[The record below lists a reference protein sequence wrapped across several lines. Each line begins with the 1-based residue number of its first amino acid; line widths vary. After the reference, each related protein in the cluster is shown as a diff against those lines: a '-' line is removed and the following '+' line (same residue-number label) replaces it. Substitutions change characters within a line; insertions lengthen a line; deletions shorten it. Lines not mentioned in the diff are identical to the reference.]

1 MAKIKNSQTGEIIS
15 VNNSVVRNGELWVF
29 NKSPRLGERWFSKRP
44 MLSQEGSVEG
54 TAPNLAL
61 RMVVSEPWVLDTSK
75 PERKPRT
82 PKDTQAAPQKM
93 TKVEIQDAAAP
104 FIDDFNNGIDEAEL
118 VNRMLA
124 MNTPQEVVDFV
135 LSTIATIKG
144 ASEQEQEPQPQSAP
158 EPTPEPDDAGEK
170 LVAYIKALKGGTV
183 DEAKVRKICEDVFA
197 KYASEEPQKAKLVAK
212 KASGSKGDEV
222 YCEDFDDIVQDIAD
236 GFHVYLYGPAGS
248 GKSHTAEQV
257 AKALGLDFYGQTTI
271 QFAHDVRGY
280 GDASGKYQ
288 ATAFY
293 NAFKF
298 GGLYFQDEYDR
309 SNAEAAIVLNSALA
323 NGWYDFP
330 IEGRVNAHPNFR
342 FIAAGNTK
350 MTGPDEEYVTGQEMD
365 ASSRDRFATMYK
377 VDYLHKVEMHIANGD
392 LEWVQFIEDLRHAI
406 KAAGIQHIASYRA
419 TKYAAAR
426 KGCDKKK
433 ILSRSTLKGLESD
446 EIRLIY
452 GQLADTTSVWAK
464 EMKKL
469 F

>member
-1 MAKIKNSQTGEIIS
+1 MELRFNMAIKIKSKTSGEVIAIS
-15 VNNSVVRNGELWVF
+15 GIRAEGEVILS
-29 NKSPRLGERWFSKRP
+29 KPGRSLGQRFFDKYP
-44 MLSQEGSVEG
+44 MLSRARDNEDGRTE
-54 TAPNLAL
+54 LAL
-61 RMVVSEPWVLDTSK
+61 NNNWELVVGRTAKDGQPKQAKPRAKKPEPKTEPVPQPEQKSEP
-75 PERKPRT
+75 
-82 PKDTQAAPQKM
+82 
-93 TKVEIQDAAAP
+93 
-104 FIDDFNNGIDEAEL
+104 
-118 VNRMLA
+118 
-124 MNTPQEVVDFV
+124 
-135 LSTIATIKG
+135 
-144 ASEQEQEPQPQSAP
+144 EPQPTQP
-158 EPTPEPDDAGEK
+158 EPQPVQPKEEPEDDGAK
-170 LVAYIKALKGGTV
+170 LVAYIKALKGGSV
-183 DEAKVRKICEDVFA
+183 DAEQVRKICSDVFA
-197 KYASEEPQKAKLVAK
+197 EYASSEPKKAKLVAK
-212 KASGSKGDEV
+212 KAKASGSEEV

-257 AKALGLDFYGQTTI
+257 AERLGLDFYGQTTI

-280 GDASGKYQ
+280 GDASGQYQ
-288 ATAFY
+288 ATPFY
-293 NAFKF
+293 KAFKF

-330 IEGRVNAHPNFR
+330 IEGRVEAHPNFR

-377 VDYLHKVEMHIANGD
+377 VDYLHKVELHIANGD
-392 LEWVQFIEDLRHAI
+392 LEWVSFVEDLRHAI

>member
-1 MAKIKNSQTGEIIS
+1 MAIKIKSKTSGEVIAIS
-15 VNNSVVRNGELWVF
+15 GIRAEGEVILSKPGRN
-29 NKSPRLGERWFSKRP
+29 LGQRFFDKYP
-44 MLSQEGSVEG
+44 MLSRARDNEDGRTE
-54 TAPNLAL
+54 LAL
-61 RMVVSEPWVLDTSK
+61 NNNWELVVGRTAKDGQPK
-75 PERKPRT
+75 QAKPRT
-82 PKDTQAAPQKM
+82 KKPEPKTEPVPQPEQKSEPEPQPTQPEPKPQPEEKP
-93 TKVEIQDAAAP
+93 KEDSVEETLINSIRALRGGAM
-104 FIDDFNNGIDEAEL
+104 DEARVREIFKE
-118 VNRMLA
+118 MLA
-124 MNTPQEVVDFV
+124 MYAEESPKQV
-135 LSTIATIKG
+135 
-144 ASEQEQEPQPQSAP
+144 
-158 EPTPEPDDAGEK
+158 K
-170 LVAYIKALKGGTV
+170 LA
-183 DEAKVRKICEDVFA
+183 
-197 KYASEEPQKAKLVAK
+197 AK
-212 KASGSKGDEV
+212 KASGNSEEEV
-222 YCEDFDDIVQDIAD
+222 YCQDFDDIVDDISD
-236 GFHVYLYGPAGS
+236 GFNVYLYGPAGS

-257 AKALGLDFYGQTTI
+257 AERLGLDFYGQTTI

-280 GDASGKYQ
+280 GDASGQYQ
-288 ATAFY
+288 ATPFY
-293 NAFKF
+293 KAFKF

-330 IEGRVNAHPNFR
+330 IEGRVEAHPNFR

-377 VDYLHKVEMHIANGD
+377 VDYLHKVEMHIAKGD
-392 LEWVQFIEDLRHAI
+392 LEWVSFVEDLRHAI

>member
-1 MAKIKNSQTGEIIS
+1 MIKVKNNQTGEV
-15 VNNSVVRNGELWVF
+15 VNVNDVMAKDGRIVARWNRPEPTQKAYDTKPIEATSETEWDEEHGVACRVLSLKDGWELVSGVR
-29 NKSPRLGERWFSKRP
+29 SRASKDGQP
-44 MLSQEGSVEG
+44 KQ
-54 TAPNLAL
+54 A
-61 RMVVSEPWVLDTSK
+61 
-75 PERKPRT
+75 KPRT
-82 PKDTQAAPQKM
+82 KKPEPKTEPVPQPEQK
-93 TKVEIQDAAAP
+93 
-104 FIDDFNNGIDEAEL
+104 
-118 VNRMLA
+118 
-124 MNTPQEVVDFV
+124 
-135 LSTIATIKG
+135 
-144 ASEQEQEPQPQSAP
+144 SEPEPQPVQPQEEP
-158 EPTPEPDDAGEK
+158 EDDGAK
-170 LVAYIKALKGGTV
+170 LVAYIKALKGGSV
-183 DEAKVRKICEDVFA
+183 DAEQVRKICSDVFA
-197 KYASEEPQKAKLVAK
+197 EYASSEPKKAKLVAK
-212 KASGSKGDEV
+212 KAKASGSEEV
-222 YCEDFDDIVQDIAD
+222 YCEDFDDIVDDISD

-257 AKALGLDFYGQTTI
+257 AERLGLDFYGQTTI

-280 GDASGKYQ
+280 GDASGQYQ
-288 ATAFY
+288 ATPFY
-293 NAFKF
+293 KAFKF

-330 IEGRVNAHPNFR
+330 IEGRVEAHPNFR

-377 VDYLHKVEMHIANGD
+377 VDYLHKVEMHIAKGD
-392 LEWVQFIEDLRHAI
+392 LEWVSFVEDLRHAI